1 LVSVL
6 YVNFFESV
14 FGLFVVGFDFQK
26 LSLIFLSLRLVSL
39 VLSFKPGIF
48 LNENFVFFSD
58 LLHDELT
65 EITTELCRRATFV
78 KFNIFLDFI
87 SELEF
92 ERFILIG
99 DFFELFFQHGELFV
113 NILKAVLKV
122 LNFFFIGIEQRDEG
136 SLKIVQDRMISNGI
150 VQVRVLLT
158 RLNVK
163 LNMQV
168 PKLLSETFSCE

>member
-14 FGLFVVGFDFQK
+14 FGLFIVSFDFQE

-39 VLSFKPGIF
+39 VLSFKSGIF

-65 EITTELCRRATFV
+65 EITAELCRRATFV
-78 KFNIFLDFI
+78 KFDIFFDFI

-92 ERFILIG
+92 ERLILIG

-113 NILKAVLKV
+113 NVLKAVLKV
-122 LNFFFIGIEQRDEG
+122 LNFFFIGIEQWDEG
-136 SLKIVQDRMISNGI
+136 SFKIVQDRMISNGI
-150 VQVRVLLT
+150 VQVGVLLT
-158 RLNVK
+158 RLNVE
-163 LNMQV
+163 LNMQIS
-168 PKLLSETFSCE
+168 KLLSETFSCE